1 MAEEPAE
8 AEAALLAL
16 GLARRHLQE
25 VLLDGRVLP
34 LGAFRPLPGCAR
46 VAGADAAPDAPRF
59 VALDGSAFDNL
70 EVCCFF
76 LEKYVF
82 QYKAC
87 VQHDCAPQTFCPL
100 LLLLVCTLLLSH
112 AILSLLKDTFMINV
126 GKRNRGNG

>member
-1 MAEEPAE
+1 MVEEPAE

-70 EVCCFF
+70 EVDCFF
-76 LEKYVF
+76 LKYMCF
-82 QYKAC
+82 S
-87 VQHDCAPQTFCPL
+87 TR
-100 LLLLVCTLLLSH
+100 LVCSMTVLLRPFVH
-112 AILSLLKDTFMINV
+112 CCCSLCAQFCSRMQYCPSSRTPL
-126 GKRNRGNG
+126 